1 MSGFV
6 TTAKT
11 PVERIVLEYDWE
23 NSVGYWICSTAHALR
38 RALTTELAAEGITLR
53 QWEVLAWLSCK
64 GCGSQSELAEH
75 LGIEPHTLAGILSR
89 MERDGLLDRRSCDQD
104 RRRNKIYPTQRAEE
118 IWERAAESCRR
129 IRRQALEGLPAEEIE
144 QLKSTCERIRS
155 SLIGN
160 EEGLGAVSSSLP
172 TSHE

>member
-1 MSGFV
+1 M
-6 TTAKT
+6 
-11 PVERIVLEYDWE
+11 LEYDWE

-64 GCGSQSELAEH
+64 GCGSQSALAEH

-118 IWERAAESCRR
+118 IWERAAESCPR